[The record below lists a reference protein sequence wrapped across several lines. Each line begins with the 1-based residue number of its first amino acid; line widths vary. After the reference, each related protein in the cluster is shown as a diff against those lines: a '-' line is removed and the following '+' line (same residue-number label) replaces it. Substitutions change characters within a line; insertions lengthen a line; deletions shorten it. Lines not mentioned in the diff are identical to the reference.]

1 MMKDFDLILSNAHI
15 IDPEQGINEI
25 MDIAFRNGKIAA
37 LEKRISVSK
46 EVLVKNLR
54 GSLVTPGLIDMHTH
68 VYWGG
73 TSLGIDADS
82 YSNSSAIT
90 TLVDTG
96 SVGPGNFHGFKKH
109 VIDKTRARILIYLHV
124 SHAGIFAFSDK
135 VMFGESEEMRLMD
148 PETAIEVANANKD
161 IIVGIKVRLG
171 KWTSGSNGISPL
183 EVALKV
189 GDTCKLPIMVHIDEP
204 PPTYSEVIK
213 SLRAGDILTHCFRG
227 FLNSPLDN
235 SGQIMPEVL
244 MARSRGVYFDI
255 GHGYKSFSFDI
266 ARKMLA
272 QNFYPDT
279 ISSDV
284 HCLCIDGPVFDQV
297 TTLSKFYSLEM
308 PLVEV
313 IRSSTQNAAKIL
325 GRPSLGNLKIGSEG
339 DVSIL
344 KIKKGSFDYV
354 DGTESKIVGD
364 KKIFAEAMVINGE
377 WFHSPSS

>member
-37 LEKRISVSK
+37 LDKGISVSK

-54 GSLVTPGLIDMHTH
+54 GFIVTPGLIDMHTH

-109 VIDKTRARILIYLHV
+109 VIEKTRARILIYLHV

-297 TTLSKFYSLEM
+297 TTLSKFYSLGM

-344 KIKKGSFDYV
+344 KIEKGSFDYV

-377 WFHSPSS
+377 WFHSSSF

>member
-1 MMKDFDLILSNAHI
+1 MMKDFDLILCNAHI

-25 MDIAFRNGKIAA
+25 KDIAFCNGKIAA
-37 LEKRISVSK
+37 LENGIPHSK
-46 EVLVKNLR
+46 EVQVKNLS
-54 GSLVTPGLIDMHTH
+54 GSIVTPGLIDMHTH

-73 TSLGIDADS
+73 TSIGIDADS
-82 YSNSSAIT
+82 YSNSSAIS

-96 SVGPGNFHGFKKH
+96 SVGPGNFYGFKKH
-109 VIDKTRARILIYLHV
+109 VIEKSRVRILIYLHV

-171 KWTSGSNGISPL
+171 KWTSGSNGIRPL

-189 GDTCKLPIMVHIDEP
+189 GGACKLPIMVHIDEP
-204 PPTYSEVIK
+204 PPTYSEVVK

-227 FLNSPLDN
+227 FLNSPLDKT
-235 SGQIMPEVL
+235 GKIMPEVL
-244 MARSRGVYFDI
+244 LARSRGVYFDI
-255 GHGYKSFSFDI
+255 GHGSKSFSFDI

-279 ISSDV
+279 ISSDI
-284 HCLCIDGPVFDQV
+284 HRLCIDGPVYDQV
-297 TTLSKFYSLEM
+297 TTLSKFYNLGM
-308 PLVEV
+308 PLVEI

-325 GRPSLGNLKIGSEG
+325 GRPTLGNLKMGSEG

-354 DGTESKIVGD
+354 DSTESRIIGD
-364 KKIFAEAMVINGE
+364 KKICAEAMVINGE
-377 WFHSPSS
+377 WIEKN